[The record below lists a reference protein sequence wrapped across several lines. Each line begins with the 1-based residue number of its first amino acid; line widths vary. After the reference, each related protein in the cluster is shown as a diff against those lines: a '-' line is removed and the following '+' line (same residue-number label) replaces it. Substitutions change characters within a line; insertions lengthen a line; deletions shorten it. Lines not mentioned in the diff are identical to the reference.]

1 MIVKGLI
8 KTIDFNDNS
17 CMVRI
22 PLFETAASRGEVVL
36 KAIMLVQ
43 PGMYNGFVEGDV
55 VFVDF
60 ENEDLGQPIVIGK
73 LYLGAAKEAS
83 ATAHS
88 ALSVSNLE
96 VTSKATLPIDTRIV
110 VEDIGSTVP
119 VENGITSYKTISDII
134 KALYRTEAATDQVY
148 KDQSEMITT
157 IKVEYL
163 SQPADAEA
171 PIAENPNWSTSTP
184 GHTDGYFIWQKTTC
198 YNNRGQ
204 VLSIEIICL
213 SEVSAFAY
221 YRLRCSSKLH
231 AAKNQ
236 TEPITITAMV
246 KLGSNLEVKDEA
258 ATIAYKWS
266 GEDTETIAGP
276 EVIFSASDLKESNL
290 IITMLREGA
299 VCDTETIQYAPL
311 NTPALILSN
320 DTDSITYAA
329 NGSTILS
336 DPVSSTAKL
345 YLNGEV
351 FSDTEVR
358 YDWELI
364 NCAEIELYDPYFIGS
379 RFIEDTDSV
388 TVKSISSRSK
398 SGQAICR
405 ATVLRSGAFNS
416 NVYEKTF
423 TVAQTRVGENSTSY
437 WLASSCTVHTGKKHD
452 KPVVITAMKQ
462 YGTEKEIIDTASIIW
477 WKYASDTEW
486 TQAVEIVTDM
496 SGDEP
501 VTSKI
506 HYRLPFYSVT
516 DEDIIVLATHENS
529 FNPNDLDEASL
540 ILHPAIY
547 EREEIPFS
555 PLNTPIINLTN
566 DMGAFVCK
574 SDGTKLN
581 KEDVTKTTA
590 ELWLNGSKL
599 TAGVGYKWD
608 LVDCKTDTGLTSIAS
623 ADLTVKDISAD
634 VATATCTATY
644 QGESYTKVF
653 KVVKQYQGRSPY
665 IIDVYNDF
673 VSLPTNEEG
682 KIPEA
687 FLDDDLVA
695 LTTHTLSCY
704 YGDEPLVIDSYSA
717 ETPTTTDDLYR
728 IRYLVDNGITL
739 SSDFMGPSFAVTAVA
754 DTLSVGSIK
763 YELYKG
769 TTKLA
774 TAKFELTKQRQ
785 GVSATSFWVDY
796 TARVHRG
803 TNQQDNITATAWS
816 KFGNNAAVENTD
828 LYLRYGWR
836 NTNGTF
842 DYCADTEIT
851 CGKLTVLAEVPSA
864 DDESIKVSN
873 FKNADL
879 VFELG
884 TWDEDTKVFTTT
896 DSELITYSP
905 SNTPVLD
912 LSNDS
917 ATLSY
922 RASGKKFGEGVV
934 VSTATLYLDG
944 QAVTEGVTYT
954 WTPLSDKNTAT
965 NVTEG
970 GNLVGS
976 RLSVSELTADTMEF
990 TCTAVLDNKKLFK
1003 DKVEISKVFT
1013 VSKQIQ
1019 GENSISYWLKL
1030 SSGVHLGVNQKNTL
1044 TVTAMRKIGT
1054 ELLEDVDESAKLF
1067 YQFKGDSFWFPVEVL
1082 VEGKTDAYETHCL
1095 ILNPEDLPE
1104 DFEFKDRD
1112 LLVKAIHT
1120 ITEEV
1125 DGEVQIKDVE
1135 YETES
1140 ITYSPLN
1147 TPVLD
1152 LDNDTDTLLYPAKP
1166 EDDLVDAIEFT
1177 DADGTTKYIG
1187 IPLGSPVHSKATLY
1201 LNGDA
1206 FAAKDVEY
1214 TWSLSNCITDID
1226 LEDAATTVE
1235 GQEVTVAA
1243 FTTEENGKVAA
1254 IGRATCTAKIV
1265 AEGPFQNK
1273 RYTKVFTVSKTRK
1286 GDNAI
1291 VYSLVMDHA
1300 DIILDPNTDT
1310 LDPKVLTG
1318 TCQTHDGNTVQP
1330 YGLATYKYKFDN
1342 STSYVTGKASEDGTF
1357 NIPLTKITGEGEE
1370 AVETNLLSSKVEIC
1384 LINAAGTIV
1393 DKETVKIV
1401 KDGLNGTDGAP
1412 GAPGVSII
1420 SQTTYYA
1427 LIHNK
1432 YTSDS
1437 IAAPESDAATD
1448 LIVKA
1453 KAGNTL
1459 NTTGA
1464 NKETLGAWNTT
1475 PPAQNNE
1482 TNGWKY
1488 WTTVRTEFSNETV
1501 TFSNPI
1507 INEDL
1512 SGVYA
1517 LAQGKTT
1524 NYYSNIDPI
1533 KAGYDVKE
1541 GDCWFYTPEGGGGY
1555 IYEEV
1560 SPQPSI
1566 GQEHLYVGYY
1576 ITTDELNPAA
1586 YIEVTADNLDELLS
1600 GEGPITLEAGKT
1612 KCYERKIDPRD
1623 TNTLY
1628 QWNGS
1633 DWEDIGSEI
1642 VANKVTA
1649 QFINALDVTAKK
1661 IKILDTDNSTLFEAD
1676 GLDGNHIVTIG
1687 GFEVEKNVLTTGDTA
1702 TGNLIK
1708 LSSNN
1713 DNVYTIGN
1721 FTSAEKNSISQSTWG
1736 NSGWAKK
1743 TDGFQRKT
1751 ELSTVVCDG
1760 VSHSGMI
1767 EYFATNNMGGDS
1779 AEGPHYYAI
1788 TKVTFKVATEEFKIY
1803 LTHNSNTE
1811 GDYLLTSVINPS
1823 GGIPNSFQSPMLQGS
1838 TYGISNTVVEVTY
1851 SNIKPN
1857 DYFYMVYVHGS
1868 GPDTWDGD
1876 QNDQH
1881 NHSYK
1886 GTVYLPTNIRLT
1898 IGDNFQVLAD
1908 GTVYAKNLFLGAS
1921 ASSLENSETST
1932 AGTLA
1937 AVKIISGGEDQKRSL
1952 DDDDLPGVYLGPD
1965 GISIGTGFKVEAGG
1979 QPIITN
1985 VQLTPEQMES
1995 FTATSYWLSSSC
2007 TVHAGLKHEE
2017 AITVTAMKKAGNDS
2031 ECADTDAYIWWK
2043 YAFEEDW
2050 QLATPAHN
2058 YLEIPT
2064 IQLKDADIYIVATH
2078 KEAPNGATPGYDPN
2092 DSASLSLDTNI
2103 YEREEI
2109 PFSPLNT
2116 PIINLTNDSAAIA
2129 YKNNIKIKSTDSV
2142 TTTAELWLNGTK
2154 ITDESK
2160 VSFEW
2165 TFDNCNGTKS
2175 KKYVTSDTVTISTLS
2190 ANTTTATCVAT
2201 YNGEEYSKDFTIV
2214 KQLQGS
2220 DSTSY
2225 WINCSTPVHTGSNQ
2239 TEPLTITA
2247 MMKKGGDGEG
2257 IDPDATIYYKYVG
2270 ANWTAGTKGTTV
2282 TIDAVEDADLII
2294 SARHGSDEAS
2304 EYDRETITYSP
2315 LNTPVLD
2322 LSNDNASI
2330 AYEGT
2335 TKLGSS
2341 VSSTAGVYL
2350 NGGLINGQMEMLWLT
2365 FGCTATLG
2373 TGQTNLKAT
2382 STLAWHENGGT
2393 VPAQVIRA
2401 TQNPTITIS
2410 ALSTNNATASCWAF
2424 ENLYTPELFVYRS
2437 SFTEANWAAYG
2448 AIDHEESWT
2457 NAPTV
2462 GLGKYFVVLGKSTD
2476 TAQTHV
2482 LWYRSTAA
2490 GTTAFGKCVAHK
2502 VFYEKDFTLTKQLK
2516 GADGLSGASP
2526 ISLEIEND
2534 FDSIPCN
2541 YEGVVSYTPSQYS
2554 SQTAHTLRLFEGT
2567 TPKDFKV
2574 ITPLPA
2580 GDRPDDTSYFITYTT
2595 ENVSATLTTTTEAVS
2610 EYTASITS
2618 LNADKGKIKYTVYK
2632 GNDDTVLA
2640 TGCFTAEK
2648 RYSAAPVVK
2657 IDIINDFVSV
2667 PCNSSNTVSW
2677 NSTKLQTESE
2687 HTISVYEGLT
2697 PKTFTVV
2704 SSVPTTADSSY
2715 RVHQYSTSVTVVNNT
2730 MSTAASSYT
2739 NKISALSADVGT
2751 ITYDLYKG
2759 TAKISSTKFEAVKV
2773 PAGAKGTSGESY
2785 KLLSSTSQIKKDKQG
2800 NTTPTS
2806 ITFNATKQVGTSA
2819 ATAFTG
2825 AYFKVYVDGS
2835 LTFSGQ
2841 GKVKT
2846 DGTTSTASTGNY
2858 VFDAITSVTKELKVE
2873 LYSSSSYTVLLDRET
2888 IPVVIDGEDA
2898 VDYYFLADCYQV
2910 AKDPNTDTYDTD
2922 LVTFTVYKQ
2931 VGNDIPILMDTA
2943 ASEASGVAFSYEIDD
2958 EGKEDVEDGTFE
2970 VVFGPHD
2977 HQATVNVAL
2986 YLKSGE
2992 GDTATYT
2999 LLDTETISVVS
3010 EGLNST
3016 TPGPAGRS
3024 VLSTIKYYKLCN
3036 QTLADGNQPENS
3048 IANPT
3053 EPTNKTKA
3061 DRNKGWQVSPPTF
3074 VEGYDYYETVRTQ
3087 YNTADNNG
3095 HYYSWSVPVKNAML
3109 TVDFLN
3115 ALGITAKRLEVK
3127 SSDDKHT
3134 IFLADGY
3141 KRDAADNLDPTVEI
3155 GGFKVTETSIYSEN
3169 ENIKL
3174 VSDGGLFAKD
3184 ATLSGAVSARSLK
3197 IGNQTLAVDKT
3208 HPDGLA
3214 LGALGPTQIIATTQ
3228 VSKITSITFAERG
3241 AYGATKGLVVN
3252 VQLDKPLLTPMTL
3265 SLRIQASYTS
3275 PDPESNYENATTT
3288 VPLLLHRTLP
3298 AGETSIIVP
3307 LCWGG
3312 AGQEGAYFN
3321 TGSCILEDY
3330 FPKEFSTYSDLGTI
3344 ERDEA
3349 VTFDCN
3355 ILPAEDKKFSLGSL
3369 SKGKAWESIESE
3381 YIQAEAFRVP
3391 YGSTKTSEFIGNTKL
3406 GYSSTAEGSTPTD
3419 TRIVGNL
3426 QIGDQYYTYE
3436 NDIRTSHPYP
3446 GEVKFYS
3453 IPTFV
3458 NGFAVTGDLN
3468 IPNNVNFTGQKTSM
3482 DTQVIIKKYLNFED
3496 TSTLMGTARLSSAF
3510 SLNSKNTFAKA
3521 LTNSSQ
3527 PYGEKEFSPINITF
3541 AKGYSG
3547 TSSSNKGTA
3556 CITLNSYGTVTSA
3569 AAPEL
3574 ATFDMIAGTIK
3585 FANGTFTNSDSKIKN
3600 TIQPLSTNQKYEKL
3614 FDSLQPV
3621 SYKLNDGTSGRTH
3634 FGLIAQDLKQAILD
3648 SGLTTTD
3655 VAAYGEWE
3663 LDDSEDQAG
3672 KATCG
3677 IRYEELIALNIQEI
3691 QKLKNRVVQQD
3702 QLITDLT
3709 QRLEK
3714 LESKN

>member
-83 ATAHS
+83 ATARS

-134 KALYRTEAATDQVY
+134 KALYRTEAAADQVY

-171 PIAENPNWSTSTP
+171 PIADNPNWSTNTP

-213 SEVSAFAY
+213 SEVSALAY

-276 EVIFSASDLKESNL
+276 EVSFSASDLKESNL

-311 NTPALILSN
+311 NTPTLILSN

-358 YDWELI
+358 YDWELL
-364 NCAEIELYDPYFIGS
+364 NCAEIELYDPYFIES

-405 ATVLRSGAFNS
+405 ATVLRSGAFNG

-423 TVAQTRVGENSTSY
+423 TVAQLRVGENSTSY
-437 WLASSCTVHTGKKHD
+437 WLSSTCTVHTGKKHT

-462 YGTEKEIIDTASIIW
+462 YGTEKEAIDTASIIW
-477 WKYASDTEW
+477 WKYASDAEW
-486 TQAVEIVTDM
+486 MQAVEIVTDM

-501 VTSKI
+501 VTSRI
-506 HYRLPFYSVT
+506 HYRLPFYSVN
-516 DEDIIVLATHENS
+516 DEDIIILATHESS
-529 FNPNDLDEASL
+529 FDPNELDEASL
-540 ILHPAIY
+540 ILHPAVY

-566 DMGAFVCK
+566 DMGAFACK

-581 KEDVTKTTA
+581 KEDVTNTTA

-599 TAGVGYKWD
+599 TAGVSYKWD

-644 QGESYTKVF
+644 KGESYTKVF

-673 VSLPTNEEG
+673 ISLPTNEEG

-687 FLDDDLVA
+687 FLDDDLVT
-695 LTTHTLSCY
+695 LTTHTLACY
-704 YGDEPLVIDSYSA
+704 CGDESLVIDSYSA
-717 ETPTTTDDLYR
+717 ETPTNTDDLYR
-728 IRYLVDNGITL
+728 IRYIVDNGITL
-739 SSDFMGPSFAVTAVA
+739 SSAFVGPSFAVTAVA
-754 DTLSVGSIK
+754 DNLSVGSVK

-816 KFGNNAAVENTD
+816 KFGNNVAVENTD

-836 NTNGTF
+836 NANGTF

-851 CGKLTVLAEVPSA
+851 CGKLTVLAEVASA
-864 DDESIKVSN
+864 DDESVKVSN

-879 VFELG
+879 IFELG
-884 TWDEDTKVFTTT
+884 TWDDDTQLFTPT

-922 RASGKKFGEGVV
+922 RASGKKFGDGVV

-965 NVTEG
+965 NVTESG
-970 GNLVGS
+970 KLVGC
-976 RLSVSELTADTMEF
+976 RLSVSELTTDTMEF

-1003 DKVEISKVFT
+1003 DKVKISKVFT

-1044 TVTAMRKIGT
+1044 AVTAMRKIGT

-1067 YQFKGDSFWFPVEVL
+1067 YQFKGDSFWFPVEVP
-1082 VEGKTDAYETHCL
+1082 VDGKTDTYETHCL
-1095 ILNPEDLPE
+1095 TLNPEDLP
-1104 DFEFKDRD
+1104 DGFEFKDRD

-1135 YETES
+1135 YETET

-1187 IPLGSPVHSKATLY
+1187 IPLGSPVRSKATLY

-1206 FAAKDVEY
+1206 FATTDVEY

-1243 FTTEENGKVAA
+1243 FTAEEDGKVAA
-1254 IGRATCTAKIV
+1254 IGRATCTAKII

-1286 GDNAI
+1286 GDNAV

-1300 DIILDPNTDT
+1300 DIILDPNTNI
-1310 LDPKVLTG
+1310 LDPKILTG

-1342 STSYVTGKASEDGTF
+1342 SASYVTGKALEDGTF
-1357 NIPLTKITGEGEE
+1357 SIPLTKITGEGEE

-1401 KDGLNGTDGAP
+1401 KEGLNGTDGAP

-1453 KAGNTL
+1453 KAGNIL

-1600 GEGPITLEAGKT
+1600 GDGLIALEAGKT

-1642 VANKVTA
+1642 VTNKVTA

-1687 GFEVEKNVLTTGDTA
+1687 GFEVEKNVLTTGDTT

-1736 NSGWAKK
+1736 NSGWAKT

-1767 EYFATNNMGGDS
+1767 EYFATNNMSGDS
-1779 AEGPHYYAI
+1779 TDGPHYYAI
-1788 TKVTFKVATEEFKIY
+1788 TKVTFKVATDEFKIY
-1803 LTHNSNTE
+1803 LTHNSNE
-1811 GDYLLTSVINPS
+1811 EDDYLLTSVLNPS
-1823 GGIPNSFQSPMLQGS
+1823 GGIPSSFQSPMLQGS

-1868 GPDTWDGD
+1868 GSNAWNG
-1876 QNDQH
+1876 DQH
-1881 NHSYK
+1881 NHSYR

-1921 ASSLENSETST
+1921 ASSLEDSEAST

-1952 DDDDLPGVYLGPD
+1952 NDDDLPGVYFGPD

-2031 ECADTDAYIWWK
+2031 ERTDTDAYIWWK

-2050 QLATPAHN
+2050 QLATPSHN
-2058 YLEIPT
+2058 YLEIPIT
-2064 IQLKDADIYIVATH
+2064 QLKDADIYIVATH

-2129 YKNNIKIKSTDSV
+2129 YKNNTKVKSTDSV

-2154 ITDESK
+2154 ITDEAK

-2165 TFDNCNGTKS
+2165 TFDKCNGTKS
-2175 KKYVTSDTVTISTLS
+2175 KKHVTNDTVTISTLS

-2201 YNGEEYSKDFTIV
+2201 YNGEEYSKDFTVV

-2225 WINCSTPVHTGSNQ
+2225 WISCSTPVHTGSNQ

-2247 MMKKGGDGEG
+2247 MMKKGSDGEG

-2270 ANWTAGTKGTTV
+2270 ADWTAGTKGTTV
-2282 TIDAVEDADLII
+2282 TIGTVEDADLII

-2322 LSNDNASI
+2322 LSNDNAAI

-2350 NGGLINGQMEMLWLT
+2350 NGGLINSQMEMLWLT
-2365 FGCTATLG
+2365 FGCTAALG
-2373 TGQTNLKAT
+2373 TSQTNLKAT

-2410 ALSTNNATASCWAF
+2410 ALNENNAIASCWAF
-2424 ENLYTPELFVYRS
+2424 ENLYTPELFVYRP
-2437 SFTEANWAAYG
+2437 SFTEANWATYG
-2448 AIDHEESWT
+2448 TIDHEESWT

-2476 TAQTHV
+2476 TAQTHI

-2516 GADGLSGASP
+2516 GADGRSGTSP

-2595 ENVSATLTTTTEAVS
+2595 ENVTATLTATTEAVS

-2618 LNADKGKIKYTVYK
+2618 LDADKGKIKYTVYK

-2667 PCNSSNTVSW
+2667 PCNSSKTVSW

-2704 SSVPTTADSSY
+2704 SSVPTTADSTYS
-2715 RVHQYSTSVTVVNNT
+2715 VHQYSTDVTVVNTT

-2739 NKISALSADVGT
+2739 NSISALGADVGT

-2759 TAKISSTKFEAVKV
+2759 TTKISSTKFEAIKV
-2773 PAGAKGTSGESY
+2773 PAGSKGTSGESY
-2785 KLLSSTSQIKKDKQG
+2785 KLLSSASQIKKDKQG

-2819 ATAFTG
+2819 AIAFTG
-2825 AYFKVYVDGS
+2825 AYFKVYVDGN

-2841 GKVKT
+2841 GKIKT

-2888 IPVVIDGEDA
+2888 IPVVVDGEDA

-2910 AKDPNTDTYDTD
+2910 TKDPNTDTYDTE

-2943 ASEASGVAFSYEIDD
+2943 ASEASGVAFSYEVDD
-2958 EGKEDVEDGTFE
+2958 EGKEDIEDGTFE
-2970 VVFGPHD
+2970 VVFGSQD

-3016 TPGPAGRS
+3016 TPGPPGRS
-3024 VLSTIKYYKLCN
+3024 VISTIKYYKLYQDN
-3036 QTLADGNQPENS
+3036 LAEGDQPENRVE
-3048 IANPT
+3048 NPN
-3053 EPTNKTKA
+3053 ESEELE
-3061 DRNKGWQVSPPTF
+3061 RNRGWQVSPPTF
-3074 VEGYDYYETVRTQ
+3074 ETGYDYYETTRTQ
-3087 YNTADNNG
+3087 YNTADTNG
-3095 HYYSWSVPVKNAML
+3095 HYYSWSAPVKNAML
-3109 TVDFLN
+3109 TVEFLD
-3115 ALGITAKRLEVK
+3115 ALGITAKKLEVK
-3127 SSDDKHT
+3127 T
-3134 IFLADGY
+3134 ADGNDVIFSADGF
-3141 KRDAADNLDPTVEI
+3141 KRDDNGMLAPEVQI
-3155 GGFKVTETSIYSEN
+3155 GGFKVTPTSITHTN
-3169 ENIKL
+3169 GNL
-3174 VSDGGLFAKD
+3174 VLTSNDSGSALFAKD
-3184 ATLSGAVSARSLK
+3184 ATLSGLVSASMLNIADRNLSAAWLNEYGVRLPQK
-3197 IGNQTLAVDKT
+3197 LAANMFTASNTGTTTAQVNSVVLNRKYDSSKT
-3208 HPDGLA
+3208 DLEA
-3214 LGALGPTQIIATTQ
+3214 I
-3228 VSKITSITFAERG
+3228 V
-3241 AYGATKGLVVN
+3241 
-3252 VQLDKPLLTPMTL
+3252 TL
-3265 SLRIQASYTS
+3265 SAPLFEDVSINIKVEVDYNHQLTGTGSGGGPLSTSTLPLSISYRLKA
-3275 PDPESNYENATTT
+3275 DGTTT
-3288 VPLLLHRTLP
+3288 VYYVPICRAWTEGTYNSTTGYCWI
-3298 AGETSIIVP
+3298 GENAYRLISYFPTQFTTRRDVASELSSLTSIGADAGTVDTSNYYAGDMALAIDSSLVP
-3307 LCWGG
+3307 TENDRYVLG
-3312 AGQEGAYFN
+3312 
-3321 TGSCILEDY
+3321 
-3330 FPKEFSTYSDLGTI
+3330 KYSSYGNSYRWKNIATKNLDAGTI
-3344 ERDEA
+3344 TIYTSDA
-3349 VTFDCN
+3349 
-3355 ILPAEDKKFSLGSL
+3355 
-3369 SKGKAWESIESE
+3369 KG
-3381 YIQAEAFRVP
+3381 
-3391 YGSTKTSEFIGNTKL
+3391 L
-3406 GYSSTAEGSTPTD
+3406 GYNGEMGESTFGGSNEFGNSTISTTDYKANTLNTFWGKTRYGNYSHKGSSGD
-3419 TRIVGNL
+3419 TIFWHAPEFRGGIVVA
-3426 QIGDQYYTYE
+3426 QFIQQA
-3436 NDIRTSHPYP
+3436 
-3446 GEVKFYS
+3446 
-3453 IPTFV
+3453 V
-3458 NGFAVTGDLN
+3458 NGNNYDNFAND
-3468 IPNNVNFTGQKTSM
+3468 
-3482 DTQVIIKKYLNFED
+3482 Y
-3496 TSTLMGTARLSSAF
+3496 A
-3510 SLNSKNTFAKA
+3510 
-3521 LTNSSQ
+3521 
-3527 PYGEKEFSPINITF
+3527 
-3541 AKGYSG
+3541 
-3547 TSSSNKGTA
+3547 
-3556 CITLNSYGTVTSA
+3556 GTVTEKFKVTSGGVITA
-3569 AAPEL
+3569 NGS
-3574 ATFDMIAGTIK
+3574 ATFNNNVT
-3585 FANGTFTNSDSKIKN
+3585 FNGTVKFTSTVKDSGGSTIHTSDQNVKN
-3600 TIQPLSTNQKYEKL
+3600 TIQYLSEDEKYEKL
-3614 FDSLQPV
+3614 FDKLQPV
-3621 SYKLNDGTSGRTH
+3621 SYKLNNGTSGRTH
-3634 FGLIAQDLKQAILD
+3634 IGLIAQDLKQAILEA
-3648 SGLTTTD
+3648 GLTTND
-3655 VAAYGEWE
+3655 VAAYCEWE
-3663 LDDSEDQAG
+3663 PEEDDNDP
-3672 KATCG
+3672 ATCG
-3677 IRYEELIALNIQEI
+3677 IRYEEFISLSIHEI
-3691 QKLKNRVVQQD
+3691 QKLKTQVAQQN
-3702 QLITDLT
+3702 QLIADLA